1 LSSDVLSASSSSTI
15 AMSGTLGIARVSPCM
30 DSSSG
35 KKPYSMERHKPTPV
49 TPERADMIV
58 R

>member
-15 AMSGTLGIARVSPCM
+15 AMSGTLGIERVSSRI

-35 KKPYSMERHKPTPV
+35 KKPYAMERHKPTHV
-49 TPERADMIV
+49 TPDRANMIV